1 MALSAR
7 DTVYE
12 TLRRRLTTGHY
23 AEDVSLIPAALSDEF
38 SVSRTPVREA
48 LGLLERDGLLVSTQ
62 RGFALRKRS
71 DEEMLEIFEVRAIL
85 DSSAA
90 FAAATRRSPVDLA
103 RLDELAARARSGTDP
118 ELIRQ
123 TFNRWHDAVRHAAH
137 NETISALLR
146 TLDAQ
151 VKTSAPWKTPRADH
165 TFDATY
171 ADHDAIKDAIRAGD
185 AERAR
190 TKMLEHHARDRDT
203 RILQLVSAMAQ
214 TAPRSP
220 GSSDSC
226 TH

>member
-1 MALSAR
+1 VALSAR
-7 DTVYE
+7 DAVYE

-23 AEDVSLIPAALSDEF
+23 SEDVSLIPAALSDEF
-38 SVSRTPVREA
+38 AVSRTPVREA
-48 LGLLERDGLLVSTQ
+48 LGLLERDGLLAATQ
-62 RGFALRKRS
+62 RGFVIRKRS
-71 DEEMLEIFEVRAIL
+71 DEEMLEIFEVQAIL

-90 FAAATRRSPVDLA
+90 YAAATRRSPIDLA
-103 RLDELAARARSGTDP
+103 RLRELAERARAGTEP

-137 NETISALLR
+137 NETISTLLR

-151 VKTSAPWKTPRADH
+151 VKTSAPWKTPQADH
-165 TFDATY
+165 TFDASH
-171 ADHDAIKDAIRAGD
+171 ADHDAILDAIRAGD

-214 TAPRSP
+214 TAPPSTA
-220 GSSDSC
+220 S
-226 TH
+226 